1 MLVSPAIAAFAAIL
15 AVIHPGR
22 PMRPTLTD
30 YVANA
35 TIYVMEVVS
44 REAASQLG
52 VSQRQV
58 QRLAQ
63 AGRLSSRAIAGRTVL
78 ATRSILALSRS
89 PGRGRH
95 WDARTVAAAAELL
108 ETGSTEQISGS
119 QRSRLRARLRTISVP
134 DLAYQVLGDRVSLWR
149 NAKPTGADVRLA
161 QGLTTTGEQLD
172 VKVTSD
178 SRALSRQLRLLK
190 DADGETLLVQLDTR
204 APSAIQDIVLY
215 AYADERT
222 SSAARRRIEAR
233 QAEIR

>member
-1 MLVSPAIAAFAAIL
+1 MIDSPNR
-15 AVIHPGR
+15 VIDQAHPEPR
-22 PMRPTLTD
+22 QLTEVIV
-30 YVANA
+30 YA
-35 TIYVMEVVS
+35 TISVMEVVS

-63 AGRLSSRAIAGRTVL
+63 SGRLSSRAIAGRTVL
-78 ATRSILALSRS
+78 AARSILALSRS

-95 WDARTVAAAAELL
+95 WDDRTVAAAAELL

-149 NAKPTGADVRLA
+149 NTKPISADERLA
-161 QGLTTTGEQLD
+161 QGLSTTGQQLD

-178 SRALSRQLRLLK
+178 SQALSRRLRLLE
-190 DADGETLLVQLDTR
+190 DADGETLLVQLDTT
-204 APSAIQDIVLY
+204 APYAIQDIVLY

-222 SSAARRRIEAR
+222 SSAARRRTEAR